1 MTATLI
7 PHRQRR
13 PPRMERV
20 YAFWFRCWLFLA
32 PIDDAADEHVEE
44 WCEEKSKEGDAK
56 HSREHSDAHHPP
68 HLCARSTCNNQWYD
82 ARNECKRSHQ
92 NRTQSDP
99 SCLERGGKSIAAL
112 TLQIARELDDKN
124 RVLARKPDEHEQP
137 D

>member
-32 PIDDAADEHVEE
+32 PIDDAADQHVEE

-56 HSREHSDAHHPP
+56 HSGEHSDAHHAP
-68 HLCARSTCNNQWYD
+68 HLRARSTCNNEWDD
-82 ARNECKRSHQ
+82 AGDERKGGHQ
-92 NRTQSDP
+92 NRTQSDS
-99 SCLERGGKSIAAL
+99 SCLERSCKSIAAL
-112 TLQIARELDDKN
+112 PLQIARE
-124 RVLARKPDEHEQP
+124 
-137 D
+137 